1 MAHNATDIVD
11 GILAG
16 AAGSGGVGRIIS
28 GPAVSSIVDGILDG
42 QVPDATLREMPDIP
56 SNGSIPGLDRD
67 DPEETPWYE
76 ISDDG
81 KISIGSS
88 EFEMPADFIEYLQ
101 DTGDYKI
108 NGPDAERPSYDDW
121 KKAKDP
127 TYDPDS
133 GSIQCPPEIMD
144 AITSAADSA
153 GIEAPYSITIREED
167 NPELYQK
174 LNELFEAQRQ
184 NGIEDKPIDIG
195 DPGIDP
201 FYGRPI
207 PTMAPEC
214 MNPLLDPDNRPDVF
228 YTNDEPDIPTVITS
242 EDKPIYIG
250 DPGIDPFYG
259 RPIPTMAPECM
270 NPLLDPDNRPDVFYT
285 NDEPDIPTVITSESN
300 PEFFQQFNERISD
313 LDLDDVF
320 QDIES
325 DAGEK
330 TGSLAALVAADSDF
344 LPPDPIP
351 CLERIA
357 CPEQPCPEPVPEPK
371 LFACDLDV
379 M

>member
-28 GPAVSSIVDGILDG
+28 SPAVSSIVDGILDG

-56 SNGSIPGLDRD
+56 ANGSISGLDRD
-67 DPEETPWYE
+67 DPEEAPWYE

-101 DTGDYKI
+101 DTGDYEI

-127 TYDPDS
+127 TYEPDS
-133 GSIQCPPEIMD
+133 DSIQCPPEIME

-153 GIEAPYSITIREED
+153 GIEAPYSIAIREED

-174 LNELFEAQRQ
+174 LNELFEEQRQ

-201 FYGRPI
+201 FYGRPM
-207 PTMAPEC
+207 PTM
-214 MNPLLDPDNRPDVF
+214 
-228 YTNDEPDIPTVITS
+228 T
-242 EDKPIYIG
+242 
-250 DPGIDPFYG
+250 
-259 RPIPTMAPECM
+259 PECM

-300 PEFFQQFNERISD
+300 PEFFRQFNERISD

-320 QDIES
+320 QDIET

-330 TGSLAALVAADSDF
+330 TGSLADLVSSGENAALEPVSCGEEHF
-344 LPPDPIP
+344 WPPEPT
-351 CLERIA
+351 
-357 CPEQPCPEPVPEPK
+357 PCPEPAPEPEV
-371 LFACDLDV
+371 FACDWDV